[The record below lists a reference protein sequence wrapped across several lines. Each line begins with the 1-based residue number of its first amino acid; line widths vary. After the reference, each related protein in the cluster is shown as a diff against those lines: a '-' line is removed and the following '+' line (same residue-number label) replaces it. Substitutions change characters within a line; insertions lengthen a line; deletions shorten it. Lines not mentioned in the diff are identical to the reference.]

1 MCHINMKTIGRNTV
15 ALIVIFFSLIFA
27 TVLIQANMN
36 DQSSTIYNVS
46 YKNNQVGFI
55 EDKEIMEQVINNIQL
70 RLEYELNTSILID
83 DIVNILPVYKD
94 DQVLMTEQ
102 ELEDKLFNVLL
113 YNKDDFFVKAN
124 VLSINEDTKVIVK
137 DKETAE
143 SVLEDVK
150 SGYLKDDT
158 SAKVENIEFLESVD
172 DASLFVATSSV
183 VEKEEAVEQLKSS
196 KDEKVTY
203 SIKSGDTLYE
213 IALNN
218 DMSLADLLKIN
229 PQLQQD
235 SLIHIG
241 QELNLMIPKPV
252 LSVKVQEKLTYQEDI
267 KTPVEYKDDDTQYK
281 SYSKVIQEG
290 EPGIKEITSNVTYVN
305 GLESERE
312 IISEKIIKEPVKK
325 IVAVGTRTLPVFGMP
340 VYGMITSPF
349 GSRWGSFHTGIDIG
363 VRTGTRVKASESG
376 TVIFAGWSGGYGY
389 LVKISHSSGYTTY
402 YAHNSRLYVKKGQ
415 KVSRGDV
422 IAASGSTGNST
433 GPHVHFEIRKN
444 GVPQNPTKYIY

>member
-1 MCHINMKTIGRNTV
+1 MCHINMKTIGRNTA
-15 ALIVIFFSLIFA
+15 ALIVVFVSLIFA

-36 DQSSTIYNVS
+36 DQSSTIYKIS
-46 YKNNQVGFI
+46 YKSNQVGFI
-55 EDKEIMEQVINNIQL
+55 EDKAVLGQVINNIQA
-70 RLEYELNTSILID
+70 RLEYELNASILID
-83 DIVNILPVYKD
+83 DIVNVLPVYKD
-94 DQVLMTEQ
+94 EQVIMTEQ

-113 YNKDDFFVKAN
+113 YNKDDFFIEAN
-124 VLSINEDTKVIVK
+124 VLSINEDTKVVVK
-137 DKETAE
+137 DKETAD

-150 SGYLKDDT
+150 NNYLNE
-158 SAKVENIEFLESVD
+158 SSNVENIEFVDSVD
-172 DASLFVATSSV
+172 DDLVFVETTSV
-183 VEKEEAVEQLKSS
+183 VEKEQAVEQLKSS

-203 SIKSGDTLYE
+203 TIKSGDTLYE

-218 DMSLADLLKIN
+218 DMSLSDLLKIN
-229 PQLQQD
+229 PELEQN

-241 QELNLMIPKPV
+241 QELNLMVPKPV

-267 KTPVEYKDDDTQYK
+267 KAPVEYKKDNTQYK

-290 EPGIKEITSNVTYVN
+290 VAGVKEITSNVTYVN

-312 IISEKIIKEPVKK
+312 IISEKVVKEPVKK

-376 TVIFAGWSGGYGY
+376 TVIFSGWSGGYGY
-389 LVKISHSSGYTTY
+389 LVKISHDNGYTTY

-415 KVSRGDV
+415 SVSKGDV

-444 GVPQNPTKYIY
+444 GVPQNPTKYLY